1 MNKNLIPLF
10 KWSGGKRREL
20 EHVSKHL
27 PESFERYC
35 EPFVGGGAVW
45 FALNHGENIIGDA
58 NDEVIN
64 FYKIVKEHKGAF
76 IDDLNSWSR
85 FYMAGI
91 AALKPIMDAN
101 KVKPNTMD
109 KKIWKK
115 QKREEFKLLGD
126 IYYFWRDGRHTTEYD
141 LAKRFYVLRNLAFG
155 GMLRYSRDGKFNIPY
170 GYYKNFKTLKWNENY
185 DNIFDNT
192 TFFSGDWQDTVEG
205 LSSDDFVFLDPPYT
219 RAFTKYSPTGDFTKE
234 DHRELAEWFR
244 SKKAKAMIILNKD
257 EFTTRLYGDFIKEE
271 YPFSYGIR
279 YKKKKEKDI
288 LFTVP
293 WHYDADTRER
303 YGEYVSELEL
313 EPKEAYEAEHF
324 VATNY

>member
-20 EHVSKHL
+20 EHVNKHL

-45 FALNHGENIIGDA
+45 FALNREENVIGDA
-58 NDEVIN
+58 NREVTN
-64 FYKIVKEHKGAF
+64 FYKVVKEHKQAF
-76 IDDLNSWSR
+76 IDDLNSIAK
-85 FYMAGI
+85 FYMDTLSE
-91 AALKPIMDAN
+91 LKPIMDAN
-101 KVKPNTMD
+101 KTKPDDME
-109 KKIWKK
+109 KKDWKK
-115 QKREEFKLLGD
+115 QKREEFKPLADL
-126 IYYFWRDGRHTTEYD
+126 YYFWRDGEHTTEYD
-141 LAKRFYVLRNLAFG
+141 LAKRFYILRNLAFG

-192 TFFSGDWQDTVEG
+192 TFFSGDWQDTVAT
-205 LSSDDFVFLDPPYT
+205 LSPDDFVFLDPPYT
-219 RAFTKYSPTGDFTKE
+219 RKFTQYSPEGDFTEKDHE
-234 DHRELAEWFR
+234 DLAEWFR

-271 YPFSYGIR
+271 YPFSYGVR
-279 YKKKKEKDI
+279 YKKKKENQAPD
-288 LFTVP
+288 
-293 WHYDADTRER
+293 
-303 YGEYVSELEL
+303 
-313 EPKEAYEAEHF
+313 EPKEAYEAVHF